1 MKGKSQLLHCCN
13 KYKVKLLLSAVK
25 MQKNHFFVCSA
36 KMSPIFA
43 GVVIAVLAEYDPSD
57 EKKISSG
64 NAPNGLWRRKTPIEK
79 RLTFDLAHARLSNET
94 ESLLTQR
101 PSKKQQFL
109 FRLIKILLLMLV
121 LEFFYFTSRVVA
133 FQNIPLLGL
142 FVNFLYF
149 LRLVKIFLDHSD
161 IEKMSEKD

>member
-1 MKGKSQLLHCCN
+1 
-13 KYKVKLLLSAVK
+13 
-25 MQKNHFFVCSA
+25 
-36 KMSPIFA
+36 MSPIFA

-79 RLTFDLAHARLSNET
+79 RLTFDLARLSNET

-101 PSKKQQFL
+101 PSKKQQHL

>member
-13 KYKVKLLLSAVK
+13 KYLVKLLLSAVK

-109 FRLIKILLLMLV
+109 FRLIKI
-121 LEFFYFTSRVVA
+121 
-133 FQNIPLLGL
+133 
-142 FVNFLYF
+142 
-149 LRLVKIFLDHSD
+149 
-161 IEKMSEKD
+161 

>member
-1 MKGKSQLLHCCN
+1 
-13 KYKVKLLLSAVK
+13 
-25 MQKNHFFVCSA
+25 MQKNQFFCSA
-36 KMSPIFA
+36 KMRPIFA

-79 RLTFDLAHARLSNET
+79 RQTFDLAHARLSNET
-94 ESLLTQR
+94 ESLLTLG

-121 LEFFYFTSRVVA
+121 IEVFFILPRGSLPF
-133 FQNIPLLGL
+133 
-142 FVNFLYF
+142 
-149 LRLVKIFLDHSD
+149 KIFLF
-161 IEKMSEKD
+161 